1 MKEFGLKRKKI
12 EGGGGMSMDAKGE
25 SCSSSSLS
33 SVPVRQNEEDI
44 ISSLPD
50 SILCH
55 ILSFLPVRDSV
66 ATSVLSNR
74 WKPLWIL
81 VPVLDLDHYNLS
93 KKRRGQTFSF
103 VDTVVRIWT
112 LRNAISIPTPLRK
125 LRISWCDDCL
135 PLFVDSLVRATIPK
149 GALQQL
155 DLNIYSSKQPL
166 ELPRSVFFCKT
177 LVVLKLKGT
186 LLLNPPSASTFPTLE
201 ILLLDSVRYANC
213 DSLSTL
219 LASSPVLQEFT
230 LKLSPFRMDNL
241 DKNAAAAGKLNIIV
255 LVPTLK
261 FLLLHVECGSYK
273 LHLNTP
279 ALKYFHFKG
288 VLDEDVVLEKLPNL
302 VKSVLEVETRY
313 DTSDDDYAMRIWDFM
328 GPLYN
333 VISMELYI
341 NTAESLCHASNHDDD
356 VPMFH
361 NLSSLKIYAT
371 NTYL

>member
-1 MKEFGLKRKKI
+1 MREFGMKRKKI
-12 EGGGGMSMDAKGE
+12 EGE
-25 SCSSSSLS
+25 SCSSSSSSLS
-33 SVPVRQNEEDI
+33 SVSVRQNEEDI

-55 ILSFLPVRDSV
+55 ILSFLPIRDSV

-74 WKPLWIL
+74 WKPLWTL

-93 KKRRGQTFSF
+93 RKRRGQTFGF

-112 LRNAISIPTPLRK
+112 LRNAISTPTPLRK
-125 LRISWCDDCL
+125 LRISWCVDCL

-149 GALQQL
+149 GSLQQL
-155 DLNIYSSKQPL
+155 DLNIYSFKQRL

-177 LVVLKLKGT
+177 LVVLKLNGT
-186 LLLNPPSASTFPTLE
+186 FLLNPPSASTFPNLE

-213 DSLSTL
+213 DSLFTL
-219 LASSPVLQEFT
+219 LASSPVLQDFT
-230 LKLSPFRMDNL
+230 LKLGRFGMDNL
-241 DKNAAAAGKLNIIV
+241 DKNAAAGKLNIIV

-302 VKSVLEVETRY
+302 VKSVLQVETCY

-341 NTAESLCHASNHDDD
+341 NTAEVITL
-356 VPMFH
+356 
-361 NLSSLKIYAT
+361 Y
-371 NTYL
+371 Y